1 MHKTALRIAGAIACA
16 LLCVSSVSMAQTVP
30 QPPQRP
36 PNASGGGAGPTQLV
50 PPTGAPAQ
58 GTPAQGTPGAAPR
71 VGPPP
76 SVSRPAAADAPARAP
91 RLVRGAQPARLTPEQ
106 TELVRRI
113 SATYNGIRE
122 MRGEFTQ
129 FDPAGTRST
138 GQFFLTKPGRV
149 RFQYAAP
156 SPVEVIADG
165 RHLAVRDKR
174 LNTQDIYLIEQT
186 PLRHLLSANLDLAA
200 QTRIISMQTE
210 GDLIT
215 LALEERGAMVEGQI
229 TLFFDAG
236 DLSIR
241 QWTTTDATGQETAV
255 RVRNVVVNQRNDPQL
270 FLVDQSGGR

>member
-1 MHKTALRIAGAIACA
+1 
-16 LLCVSSVSMAQTVP
+16 
-30 QPPQRP
+30 
-36 PNASGGGAGPTQLV
+36 
-50 PPTGAPAQ
+50 
-58 GTPAQGTPGAAPR
+58 
-71 VGPPP
+71 
-76 SVSRPAAADAPARAP
+76 
-91 RLVRGAQPARLTPEQ
+91 
-106 TELVRRI
+106 VRRI
-113 SATYNGIRE
+113 STTYNGIRE

-129 FDPAGTRST
+129 FDPAGARST

-156 SPVEVIADG
+156 SPVEVIGDG

-270 FLVDQSGGR
+270 FLVDQSVGR